1 MTHLTRTILASAL
14 LAAALAF
21 TAPAALRAAGIEPL
35 ATRPSPHDVP
45 TTVQRL
51 QQAVTARGAKV
62 VATVD
67 HAAAAKAEGL
77 SLRPTVLVIFGNP
90 KLGTPLMQSGQTAG
104 LDLPLRVLV
113 WEDAA
118 GGTQIGY
125 LPPALLAARH
135 GIADRTGVVETMTAA
150 LAAIADEAAAR

>member
-1 MTHLTRTILASAL
+1 MTHSVRPMLASAL
-14 LAAALAF
+14 VAGAIVF
-21 TAPAALRAAGIEPL
+21 MAPAAPSAAETEPL
-35 ATRPSPHDVP
+35 VTRSSPHDVP

-51 QQAVTARGAKV
+51 QQAVSARGAKV

-90 KLGTPLMQSGQTAG
+90 KLGTPLMQSAQTAG

-118 GGTQIGY
+118 GATQIGY
-125 LPPALLAARH
+125 LPPAVLAGRH
-135 GIADRTGVVETMTAA
+135 GIGDRDEVVEKMAVA
-150 LAAIADEAAAR
+150 LAATTGEAAAR

>member
-1 MTHLTRTILASAL
+1 MTPSARSIVLSAL
-14 LAAALAF
+14 LAGPLML
-21 TAPAALRAAGIEPL
+21 TAPAAVHAAETETL
-35 ATRPSPHDVP
+35 VSRETPHDVP
-45 TTVQRL
+45 ATVQRL
-51 QQAVTARGAKV
+51 QAAVAARGAKV

-90 KLGTPLMQSGQTAG
+90 KLGTPLMQSQQTAG

-118 GGTQIGY
+118 GTTRIGY
-125 LPPALLAARH
+125 VPPAAIAARN
-135 GIADRTGVVETMTAA
+135 GIADQGEVVETMTSA
-150 LAAIADEAAAR
+150 LAAMAEEAAAP